1 MPSTMKTILVTGGAG
16 FFCCSC
22 KGPIAWRA
30 AVAIA
35 DQIQTAHTT
44 AKELADKRKQVQL
57 R

>member
-1 MPSTMKTILVTGGAG
+1 MKTILVTGGAG

-30 AVAIA
+30 ADA

-44 AKELADKRKQVQL
+44 AKELAAKRRQVQL

>member
-30 AVAIA
+30 ADAIA

-44 AKELADKRKQVQL
+44 AKELAAKRRQVQL